1 VNSSRGEKVD
11 GAVTMAG
18 GKNEQNYIGRVKV
31 KGMTH
36 VGAVVRSL
44 GLLYYIDGSKLERT
58 TDCYEVLA
66 CGIDNKMP
74 INTSTVTPIHNLN
87 VVADID
93 ANSMPESSISSNL
106 VSLHKPQNEG
116 NLGVDLNNLD
126 VVIVNQS
133 SGLGVNFADQVN
145 FADEVNFNVTSGD
158 DGHANGDH
166 MTSNGDDVTTSNE
179 VDDGPPVGLEGSG
192 SVESDLSVEFTQK
205 PEDIG
210 IENLMGG
217 VESEVM
223 KDEVKEPSSNHSGS
237 VNFDVEMTQKPDLN
251 INNSGSFNHDGS
263 SSHNGSFNFDDSV
276 NNNGSFNNEN
286 SNGSIN
292 ENLIDSS
299 SSSTIPPIIQ
309 SIILSTSSQIPSQI
323 TTTSS
328 QLTTRSRRTRKTTT
342 KRIKP
347 TVTAVTSMI
356 EDKSTTFPVW
366 LFATESTTKSSSSQ
380 LILGDTIEEVNDNKV
395 DEFPCGKFYANK
407 L

>member
-1 VNSSRGEKVD
+1 VKSSRGEKVD

-18 GKNEQNYIGRVKV
+18 GNNEQNYIGRVKV

-36 VGAVVRSL
+36 IGAVVRSL
-44 GLLYYIDGSKLERT
+44 GMLYYIDGSKLERT

-66 CGIDNKMP
+66 CGIDTKP
-74 INTSTVTPIHNLN
+74 QVNTTTVTPIHNLN

-116 NLGVDLNNLD
+116 NLGVDLNNLS

-145 FADEVNFNVTSGD
+145 FADEVVNFNVTSGD

-166 MTSNGDDVTTSNE
+166 MTSNGDDVTTSN

-192 SVESDLSVEFTQK
+192 LVEDGFGLEFTQK
-205 PEDIG
+205 PEEIG
-210 IENLMGG
+210 IENLTGG
-217 VESEVM
+217 VESEVI
-223 KDEVKEPSSNHSGS
+223 KDEIKEPSSNHSGS
-237 VNFDVEMTQKPDLN
+237 VNFEMEMTLKPELN

-263 SSHNGSFNFDDSV
+263 FINNGSSSHNGSFNF
-276 NNNGSFNNEN
+276 NGIFNNEG

-292 ENLIDSS
+292 ENLINLSS
-299 SSSTIPPIIQ
+299 SSSTIPPIIL
-309 SIILSTSSQIPSQI
+309 SISSQIPSQT
-323 TTTSS
+323 TTTSQ
-328 QLTTRSRRTRKTTT
+328 QLTTRTRRTRKTTT

-347 TVTAVTSMI
+347 TVTAVTSLI
-356 EDKSTTFPVW
+356 EDKLTTFPVW